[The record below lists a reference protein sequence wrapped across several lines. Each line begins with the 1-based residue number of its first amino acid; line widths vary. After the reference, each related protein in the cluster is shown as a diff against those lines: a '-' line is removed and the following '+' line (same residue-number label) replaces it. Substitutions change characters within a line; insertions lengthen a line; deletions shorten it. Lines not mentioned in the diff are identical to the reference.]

1 MKLLNYT
8 LKYLSVSLFV
18 ILGVWATIFYF
29 TLLDEIHDSMDDG
42 LDNYKML
49 IINKAEEDST
59 ILNKTS
65 FNEGNY
71 LVKQLPKEVALL
83 ATDVYHD
90 SLIFTLNEKDYEP
103 VRVLNSAFENGGK
116 YYQLTVMSSMVEEDD
131 LIANLLYALI
141 FLYASLLIVIIVI
154 NNVILKKMWKPFYQN
169 LEELKNY
176 KLGKDKKLNVIATNV
191 YEFKELNSALNT
203 LINRNIA
210 TYNQQKQFIENASH
224 ELQTPLAI
232 CINKL
237 ELMAEKPTANDKE
250 LKEIGEVMDVIQ
262 RLIRLNKS
270 LLQLSKIENNQF
282 QNVSEVVINEVV
294 KQQVNDFEDFASF
307 KNITLTVVEQETLN
321 VSMDSG
327 LANVLITNLIKNALV
342 HNVPDGS
349 VFIEITQTSLKI
361 CNTSKITELEADK
374 IFDRF
379 FKKSSEGSNMGLGLA
394 IVKAIT
400 DLYGFSITYS
410 YTKKHCLEVIFKK

>member
-8 LKYLSVSLFV
+8 LKYLSVSLFL

-29 TLLDEIHDSMDDG
+29 NMLDEIYDSIDDG
-42 LDNYKML
+42 LENYKML
-49 IINKAEEDST
+49 IINKADEDST
-59 ILNKTS
+59 VLRKNS

-71 LVKQLPKEVALL
+71 EVREIAKNAALL
-83 ATDVYHD
+83 KTDVYHD
-90 SLIFTLNEKDYEP
+90 SLIYTLNEKDYEP
-103 VRVLNSAFENGGK
+103 VRVLNTAFEHNSK

-131 LIANLLYALI
+131 LIEDLLYSLMW
-141 FLYASLLIVIIVI
+141 LYVLLLIAIIII
-154 NNVILKKMWKPFYQN
+154 NNVILKKLWQPFYQS

-176 KLGKDKKLNVIATNV
+176 RLGKGEQLKTVATNV
-191 YEFKELNSALNT
+191 YEFKELNTALNT

-232 CINKL
+232 CVNKL
-237 ELMAEKPTANDKE
+237 ELMAEKPNVDDDN
-250 LKEIGEVMDVIQ
+250 LKEISEVMEVIQ

-282 QNVSEVVINEVV
+282 HNISEVVMNDIV
-294 KQQVNDFEDFASF
+294 KNQISDFEDLSEY
-307 KNITLTVVEQETLN
+307 KNVTITLSEQSQLKVT
-321 VSMDSG
+321 MDSG
-327 LANVLITNLIKNALV
+327 LANVIVTNLIKNAIV
-342 HNVPDGS
+342 HNTSGGS
-349 VFIEITQTSLKI
+349 VFVEITSISLRV
-361 CNTSKITELEADK
+361 CNTGIQVALDPDK

-379 FKKSSEGSNMGLGLA
+379 FKNSSEGSNTGLGLA

-400 DLYGFSITYS
+400 DLYDYSIRYVFNGR
-410 YTKKHCLEVIFKK
+410 HCMEVFFRS